1 MKSLKYWQAINLAL
15 LEEMRADDRVIVLG
29 EDVGLPGGPFGA
41 TRGLQREFGAGRV
54 RDTPISEATI
64 TGLALG
70 SAMSGLRPVV
80 EIMFMDFI
88 TLAMDQLVNQGA
100 KVAYMS
106 NGSYAAPMV
115 VRTLAGAHLKSGP
128 QHSQALE
135 AWIAAVPGLKVV
147 WPSTPADAR
156 SLLKAA
162 IRDPGP
168 VVVIESASLY
178 TSRGEV
184 DVEADDVATI
194 GEAAVRRAGAGALG
208 GAEVTLVSWGGA
220 MARTLAAA
228 EILADQGT
236 EAEVI
241 DIRSLSPLDHEAIA
255 ASLRRTGHLAVVQ
268 DATGPCSVGSEIIAT
283 AARQSFADLA
293 AAPVL
298 LSPPFAPVPSTPGLQ
313 AAYFPGPEVI
323 ATQVSGQLSQ
333 PASRPAE
340 DL

>member
-41 TRGLQREFGAGRV
+41 TRGLRKEFGAGRV
-54 RDTPISEATI
+54 RDTPISEAAI

-88 TLAMDQLVNQGA
+88 TLAMDQLVNQAA
-100 KVAYMS
+100 KAAYMS

-115 VRTLAGAHLKSGP
+115 VRTLAGTHLKSGP

-178 TSRGEV
+178 TTRGEV
-184 DVEADDVATI
+184 DTEADDVAVI
-194 GEAAVRRAGAGALG
+194 GEAAVRRDGAD
-208 GAEVTLVSWGGA
+208 VTLVSWGGA

-228 EILADQGT
+228 EILAGQGT
-236 EAEVI
+236 GAEVI
-241 DIRSLSPLDHEAIA
+241 DVRSLSPLDHEAIA

-283 AARQSFADLA
+283 AARRSFAGLA

-298 LSPPFAPVPSTPGLQ
+298 LCPPFAPVPSAPGLQ
-313 AAYFPGPEVI
+313 ASYFPPPEAI
-323 ATQVSGQLSQ
+323 AAQVTCQL
-333 PASRPAE
+333 SRPAE
-340 DL
+340 NP

>member
-41 TRGLQREFGAGRV
+41 TRGLQKEFGAGRV

-88 TLAMDQLVNQGA
+88 TLAMDQLVNQAA
-100 KVAYMS
+100 KAAYMS

-115 VRTLAGAHLKSGP
+115 MRTLAGTHLKSGP

-184 DVEADDVATI
+184 DVEADDVAII
-194 GEAAVRRAGAGALG
+194 GEAAVRRAGG
-208 GAEVTLVSWGGA
+208 GAGVTLASWGGA

-228 EILADQGT
+228 EILAGQGT
-236 EAEVI
+236 ECEVI
-241 DIRSLSPLDHEAIA
+241 DLRSLNPLDHEVIA

-313 AAYFPGPEVI
+313 EAYFPGPEAI

>member
-15 LEEMRADDRVIVLG
+15 LEEMRADDRVVVLG

-41 TRGLQREFGAGRV
+41 TRGLQKEFGAGRV
-54 RDTPISEATI
+54 RDTPISEAAI

-88 TLAMDQLVNQGA
+88 TLAMDQLVNQAA
-100 KVAYMS
+100 KAAYMS

-115 VRTLAGAHLKSGP
+115 VRTLAGTHLKSGP

-184 DVEADDVATI
+184 DTEADDVAVI
-194 GEAAVRRAGAGALG
+194 GQAAVRRPGAD
-208 GAEVTLVSWGGA
+208 VTLVSWGGA

-228 EILADQGT
+228 EILAGQGT

-241 DIRSLSPLDHEAIA
+241 DVRSLSPLDHEAIA
-255 ASLRRTGHLAVVQ
+255 ASLRRTGRLAVVQ

-283 AARQSFADLA
+283 AARQSFSDLA
-293 AAPVL
+293 AAPAL
-298 LSPPFAPVPSTPGLQ
+298 LSPPFAPVPATPGLQ
-313 AAYFPGPEVI
+313 SAYFPAPEAI
-323 ATQVSGQLSQ
+323 AAQVTCQL
-333 PASRPAE
+333 SRPAE
-340 DL
+340 NL

>member
-1 MKSLKYWQAINLAL
+1 MKSLKYWQSINLAL
-15 LEEMRADDRVIVLG
+15 LEEMRRDERVIVLG

-41 TRGLQREFGAGRV
+41 TRGLQKEFGPGRV
-54 RDTPISEATI
+54 RDTPISEAAI
-64 TGLALG
+64 VGLALG
-70 SAMSGLRPVV
+70 SSMSGLRPVV

-88 TLAMDQLVNQGA
+88 TLAMDQLVNQAA
-100 KVAYMS
+100 KTAYMS

-115 VRTLAGAHLKSGP
+115 VRTLAGTHLKSGP

-184 DVEADDVATI
+184 NVDSDDVAVI
-194 GEAAVRRAGAGALG
+194 GQAAVRRSG
-208 GAEVTLVSWGGA
+208 GAVTLVSWGGA

-228 EILADQGT
+228 EILAGQGI

-241 DIRSLSPLDHEAIA
+241 DVRSVSPLDHQAIG
-255 ASLRRTGHLAVVQ
+255 SSIRRTGHLVVVQ
-268 DATGPCSVGSEIIAT
+268 DANGPCSVGSEIIAT
-283 AARQSFADLA
+283 AASRYFADLA
-293 AAPVL
+293 AGPSL
-298 LSPPFAPVPSTPGLQ
+298 LCPPFAPVPSTPGLQ
-313 AAYFPGPEVI
+313 TSYFPSPDAI
-323 ATQVSGQLSQ
+323 AAQVASQLS
-333 PASRPAE
+333 RPTE
-340 DL
+340 NQ